1 MRGGMRPTNPVYASL
16 GTTVFERM
24 SQLSVKHGA
33 VNLGQGFP
41 DDRGPDDVI
50 RAAATALTEGWNQY
64 PSMLGLLDLRHA
76 VAAHEQRF
84 YGLSFDPAREV
95 LVTSG
100 ATEALA
106 ACLFALLG
114 PGDEAVLFEPFYDA
128 YAPLVRRAGATPRF
142 VTLRA
147 PTFGFDAAELERAFN
162 DRTKLVLLNNPLNPA
177 GKVFTAEELDLVAR
191 FVERF
196 DAYAVCDEVYEHIV
210 FSGSAHLPFIARPGM
225 AKRALKI
232 GSAGK
237 TFSLTGWKVGFV
249 VGDAA
254 LLQPVAKAH
263 QFMTFTTPPNLQA
276 GVAFGL
282 RKDDA
287 YFAGLATEMERRR
300 DRLAGGLERLGLEVL
315 RADGAYFV
323 NVDIRSTGF
332 TGDDVTF
339 CQRLVEEVGVAAIP
353 LSVFY
358 EAEPARHLARLCF
371 AKQDSVLDA
380 ALERLESGLSRLRA

>member
-1 MRGGMRPTNPVYASL
+1 MRSTNPVYASL

-24 SQLSVKHGA
+24 SRLAADHGA

-41 DDRGPDDVI
+41 DDRGPADVI
-50 RAAATALTEGWNQY
+50 RAAADALLDGWNQY
-64 PSMLGLLDLRHA
+64 PSMLGLPTLREA
-76 VAAHEQRF
+76 IAAHEARF
-84 YGLSFDPAREV
+84 YGLTFDPAREV

-106 ACLFALLG
+106 ACLLALLA
-114 PGDEAVLFEPFYDA
+114 PGDEAILFEPFYDA

-142 VTLRA
+142 VTLK
-147 PTFGFDAAELERAFN
+147 PPSWTFDESALERVFN
-162 DRTKLVLLNNPLNPA
+162 EKTKLVLLNNPLNPA
-177 GKVFTAEELDLVAR
+177 GKVYTEAELDVLAS
-191 FVERF
+191 FVERY

-210 FSGSAHLPFIARPGM
+210 FTGARHHPFVARPGM
-225 AKRALKI
+225 ARRALKI

-249 VGDAA
+249 VGAA
-254 LLQPVAKAH
+254 ELLQPVAKAH
-263 QFMTFTTPPNLQA
+263 QYLTFTTPPNLQA

-287 YFAGLATEMERRR
+287 YFEGLAKEMERRR
-300 DRLAGGLERLGLEVL
+300 DRLSAGLAALGIDVL

-323 NVDIRSTGF
+323 NIDIRSLGF
-332 TGDDVTF
+332 EGDDVAC
-339 CQRLVEEVGVAAIP
+339 CQHLVEHVGVAAIP

-358 EAEPARHLARLCF
+358 EAQPARHLVRLCF

-380 ALERLESGLSRLRA
+380 AIARFADRGASARKSG